1 MEIRNSRFAM
11 CVELINSVSYS
22 YGMEFVYCGGNEFSL
37 ICKLFILEVEL
48 GRSVTLFIT
57 VWISLVAP
65 SV

>member
-1 MEIRNSRFAM
+1 MVWNLFIVAEMNL
-11 CVELINSVSYS
+11 V
-22 YGMEFVYCGGNEFSL
+22 L